1 MKIQTLIFFTAML
14 LFFGTFKAQTNNEWQ
29 PVLISSDG
37 TNEFKGVVAT
47 YSLATC
53 NSKEIVL
60 VKLVNNNNYALKAQW
75 RNLVQTEDG
84 RDLFGT
90 GEPLLIALAPNSQTS
105 GDCSGNNFQLIIK
118 LSDFSIKSANF
129 KTFIAANF
137 EVTR

>member
-1 MKIQTLIFFTAML
+1 VKKISLIFSLVIFILTQSV
-14 LFFGTFKAQTNNEWQ
+14 KAQINNEWQ

-47 YSLATC
+47 YSLANC

-60 VKLVNNNNYALKAQW
+60 VRFVNNNNYALKAQW

-90 GEPLLIALAPNSQTS
+90 GEPLLIALAPGSETK

-118 LSDFSIKSANF
+118 LSDFSVTNANF